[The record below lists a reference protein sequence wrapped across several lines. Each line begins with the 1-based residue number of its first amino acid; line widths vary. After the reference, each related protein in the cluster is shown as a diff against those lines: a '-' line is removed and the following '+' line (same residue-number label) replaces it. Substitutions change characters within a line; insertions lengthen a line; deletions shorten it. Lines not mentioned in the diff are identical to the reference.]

1 MSFSDLTLDRRNF
14 LRGTGVLAS
23 AVALSACGNN
33 NAASN
38 AATTDKATDDAAAE
52 AGAGANQEAFNGV
65 LIVGFDQDFPPYG
78 YVGDNGE
85 FTGFDLDLAK
95 LVCEKENW
103 TFQPEAIA
111 WDSKDALLNSGQIT
125 CIWNG
130 FTIEGREDDYTF
142 TNAYMENRQVI
153 VVAADS
159 PIAKLAD
166 LKDKNVVTQADSA
179 ALELLSDG
187 GDQADLGSTFA
198 KLDTIGE
205 FNTAFMMLQN
215 GEYDA
220 VAVDYPVAVFNIGD
234 NKAFKILDEPLN
246 AEVLGVGFAKTEVGK
261 DLAAK
266 VEADLVALDKDG
278 KVEELCKKYADQ
290 GVSYT
295 SWVLPKA

>member
-1 MSFSDLTLDRRNF
+1 MEADMNLTTRTIDRRQF
-14 LRGTGVLAS
+14 LSAS
-23 AVALSACGNN
+23 ALLLATPAIGALAGCG
-33 NAASN
+33 AAPAQS
-38 AATTDKATDDAAAE
+38 
-52 AGAGANQEAFNGV
+52 GQANGSSFNGQF
-65 LIVGFDQDFPPYG
+65 IVGFDQDFPPYG

-159 PIAKLAD
+159 PIAKFAD

-205 FNTAFMMLQN
+205 YNTAFMMLEQ
-215 GEYDA
+215 GTYDA
-220 VAVDYPVAVFNIGD
+220 IAIDEPVAFFNIAGKED
-234 NKAFKILDEPLN
+234 KFRILDERLN
-246 AEVLGVGFAKTEVGK
+246 SEHYGVGFAKGNEA
-261 DLAAK
+261 LAAE
-266 VEADLVALDKDG
+266 VEATLQELAADGTVAATA
-278 KVEELCKKYADQ
+278 EKYADQ
-290 GVSYT
+290 GISMDN
-295 SWVLPKA
+295 WCLPKA